1 MFSSTSSSTFG
12 CWDLLN
18 SRRNFRRVGLKGQHL
33 MNTDKRSRLSQTLLM
48 QAASCFVTV
57 TSAIPSTSHW
67 VFFFPSTS
75 LLSRLSLCA
84 QPGST
89 EKVGTEKRPGLSSL
103 GAYRRGEQ
111 DPAWQC
117 SPLWSTKAAESQCWN
132 PKRCQLLNSSS
143 FDDCAC

>member
-67 VFFFPSTS
+67 VFFFPPLHCCPDSAFVHS
-75 LLSRLSLCA
+75 QAA
-84 QPGST
+84 QRKWGQ
-89 EKVGTEKRPGLSSL
+89 KN
-103 GAYRRGEQ
+103 AQ
-111 DPAWQC
+111 D
-117 SPLWSTKAAESQCWN
+117 SPLWVLIEGVSKTQRGSAAHCGAQRLQSPSAGIQNAVSC
-132 PKRCQLLNSSS
+132 
-143 FDDCAC
+143 